1 MSPYPF
7 IEPSVV
13 ARLDDLLLV
22 ACFEGDADMGEAKA

>member
-1 MSPYPF
+1 MTPPFPF

-22 ACFEGDADMGEAKA
+22 ACFEGDADMGEDA